1 MREVGNVDFRAL
13 QYIVAIAE
21 HQNLTK
27 AAEALYVGQ
36 PTLSKFLAGLED
48 ELGMK
53 LFWKAGHKYMLTY
66 AGERY
71 VARAAELLRLK
82 RSLDAEMADIL
93 KREVGELRVAFPN
106 MRCSYLLP
114 AVLPAFQEKHPNV
127 KVTLFE
133 GNSDDNDRRLLEG
146 QVELAFYSMP
156 SEANPKIEYVPMAR
170 EELLICAPKGHSLA
184 SRAVPNPASPYPKL
198 DLSCLKNERV
208 LMMRPEQRTRQIM
221 DAILR
226 ENHIQFDN
234 VLYTSNIQAIMGL
247 VSAGY
252 GVSFVFDT
260 HLRHR
265 GDGLPLDCF
274 SFGDPRTTS
283 DFVAARRRGG
293 YLSRYARAFID
304 TVRMSV

>member
-1 MREVGNVDFRAL
+1 MKKVDNLDFRSL

-27 AAEALYVGQ
+27 AAETLYVGQ
-36 PTLSKFLAGLED
+36 PTLSKFLAGLEE
-48 ELGMK
+48 ELGLK
-53 LFWKAGHKYMLTY
+53 LFWKSGHKYMPTY

-71 VARAAELLRLK
+71 VAGAAELLRLK
-82 RSLDAEMADIL
+82 RGLDAEMADIL
-93 KREVGELRVAFPN
+93 KREVGELRVAFAN

-114 AVLPAFQEKHPNV
+114 AVLPAFQERHPNV

-133 GNSDDNDRRLLEG
+133 GNSNDNDRRLLDG

-170 EELLICAPKGHSLA
+170 EELLICTPKGHPLA
-184 SRAVPNPASPYPKL
+184 SQAVPNPASPYPRL
-198 DLSCLKNERV
+198 DLNCLKDERV

-265 GDGLPLDCF
+265 NENLPLDCY
-274 SFGDPRTTS
+274 SFGDPCTCS
-283 DFVAARRRGG
+283 DFVAARRKGG
-293 YLSRYARAFID
+293 YLSRYAQAFID
-304 TVRMSV
+304 TVRMAV